1 MSLVS
6 FYNSISYIICSI
18 DVILRGTTGSPPSPC
33 THSLILRV
41 LMKCV
46 KDFLIICLAIAQIVF
61 ELLWYAQALCQ
72 GLLWAYSLGR
82 YWQANIK
89 LNYGGIGTPM
99 IGIHK
104 GKQLDRYSKSCTTS
118 LITREMQIKTTVQH
132 QLTPV
137 RVSVRQEM
145 TSAAKGVEQR
155 ELLYSVG
162 GNGNCCSLYRKLC
175 GGSSR
180 N

>member
-1 MSLVS
+1 M
-6 FYNSISYIICSI
+6 
-18 DVILRGTTGSPPSPC
+18 
-33 THSLILRV
+33 
-41 LMKCV
+41 
-46 KDFLIICLAIAQIVF
+46 
-61 ELLWYAQALCQ
+61 
-72 GLLWAYSLGR
+72 
-82 YWQANIK
+82 
-89 LNYGGIGTPM
+89 IGT
-99 IGIHK
+99 HK

-137 RVSVRQEM
+137 RVSIRQEM

-162 GNGNCCSLYRKLC
+162 GNGNCCSLCRKLC